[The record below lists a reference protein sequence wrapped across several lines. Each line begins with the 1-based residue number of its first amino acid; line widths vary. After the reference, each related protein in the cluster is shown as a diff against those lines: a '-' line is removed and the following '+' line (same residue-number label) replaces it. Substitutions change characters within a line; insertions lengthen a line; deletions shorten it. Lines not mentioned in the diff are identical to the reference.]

1 MTNKYNFS
9 FSEFKKF
16 TSKSYKD
23 FFLRSKNFNG
33 LKRLIINDVEIDVN
47 EPLNISEIAKAFNV
61 KDANN
66 ANKEVYNT
74 AKKAFDKYP
83 YKKNNA
89 IAEHT
94 TFFTVTKFLVDGM
107 KWCMGSYVYTET
119 EKENLLL
126 KPAFTS
132 SDQWDT
138 QALVVKDYDQAQ
150 LLIECYRDFIEEIRG
165 RRLIILD
172 SNEISSLDIKI
183 IDWLTS

>member
-9 FSEFKKF
+9 FSEFKNF
-16 TSKSYKD
+16 TSTSYKD
-23 FFLRSKNFNG
+23 FLSRNKKFNG
-33 LKRLIINDVEIDVN
+33 LKRLIVNDVEIDVN
-47 EPLNISEIAKAFNV
+47 KTLSISEIAKAFNV
-61 KDANN
+61 KNVNN

-83 YKKNNA
+83 YKKNIA
-89 IAEHT
+89 IAEHA
-94 TFFTVTKFLVDGM
+94 TFFTVTKFLVNGM
-107 KWCMGSYVYTET
+107 KWCMGSYLYIET

-126 KPAFTS
+126 KPAYTS

-150 LLIECYRDFIEEIRG
+150 LLIKCYRDFMEELRD
-165 RRLIILD
+165 RRLTILD

>member
-1 MTNKYNFS
+1 MTDKYNFS
-9 FSEFKKF
+9 FSEFKKI
-16 TSKSYKD
+16 TSESYKD
-23 FFLRSKNFNG
+23 FLSRNKKFNG
-33 LKRLIINDVEIDVN
+33 LKRLIINDIEIDAN
-47 EPLNISEIAKAFNV
+47 KTLSISEIAKAFNV
-61 KDANN
+61 KDVNN

-83 YKKNNA
+83 YKKNIA
-89 IAEHT
+89 IAEYA

-107 KWCMGSYVYTET
+107 KWCMGSYVYIET
-119 EKENLLL
+119 EQGNLLL

-150 LLIECYRDFIEEIRG
+150 LLIECYRNYIEASRG
-165 RRLIILD
+165 KRLTFSD
-172 SNEISSLDIKI
+172 SDEISSSEIAF

>member
-9 FSEFKKF
+9 FSEFKKI
-16 TSKSYKD
+16 TSESYKD
-23 FFLRSKNFNG
+23 FLSRNKNFNG
-33 LKRLIINDVEIDVN
+33 LKKLIINDVEIDVN
-47 EPLNISEIAKAFNV
+47 KPLNISEIAKAFNV
-61 KDANN
+61 KDADN

-83 YKKNNA
+83 YKKNIA
-89 IAEHT
+89 IAEYT
-94 TFFTVTKFLVDGM
+94 TFFTVTKFLVDGL
-107 KWCMGSYVYTET
+107 KCCLGSYVYIET
-119 EKENLLL
+119 EQKNLLL

-150 LLIECYRDFIEEIRG
+150 LLIGCYRNYIEASRG
-165 RRLIILD
+165 KRLTFSD
-172 SNEISSLDIKI
+172 SDEISSSEIAF

>member
-1 MTNKYNFS
+1 
-9 FSEFKKF
+9 
-16 TSKSYKD
+16 
-23 FFLRSKNFNG
+23 
-33 LKRLIINDVEIDVN
+33 
-47 EPLNISEIAKAFNV
+47 
-61 KDANN
+61 
-66 ANKEVYNT
+66 
-74 AKKAFDKYP
+74 
-83 YKKNNA
+83 
-89 IAEHT
+89 
-94 TFFTVTKFLVDGM
+94 M

-165 RRLIILD
+165 RRLIISD